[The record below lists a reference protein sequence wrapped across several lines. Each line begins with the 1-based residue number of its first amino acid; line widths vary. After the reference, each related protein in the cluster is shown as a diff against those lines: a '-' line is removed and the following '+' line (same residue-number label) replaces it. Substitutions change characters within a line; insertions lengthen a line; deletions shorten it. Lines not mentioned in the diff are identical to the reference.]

1 MKEIKNKRKLTRGM
15 ESDYLKRRE
24 SMAYNMR
31 EYIPYVIIKDFS
43 HDLLA
48 INNINSF
55 FSLALKSLC
64 IFHKNLLRNK
74 FCGTKC
80 VFRKIETLPK
90 NNLLYNY
97 KK

>member
-1 MKEIKNKRKLTRGM
+1 M
-15 ESDYLKRRE
+15 ESDYLKRGE
-24 SMAYNMR
+24 GMAYNMR
-31 EYIPYVIIKDFS
+31 EYIPYVIIKDFG

-55 FSLALKSLC
+55 FSLALKSLW
-64 IFHKNLLRNK
+64 IFHKNPLRNK

-80 VFRKIETLPK
+80 VFSKIETRPK
-90 NNLLYNY
+90 INLLSNH